1 MDKFTIESY
10 EKDGK
15 KVHELQNVTTG
26 ERLMICYYLG
36 HALYFKSQLEA
47 EAA

>member
-1 MDKFTIESY
+1 MDKFSIESY

-15 KVHELQNVTTG
+15 KVHELRNDTTD

-36 HALYFKSQLEA
+36 HALYFKNQLEA